1 MIVGD
6 RFYGTSDEFEEEQS
20 KIKKSGEM
28 VSKSKI
34 EKSVNQLV
42 QPIQYWLLEDV
53 EFRLCNARGFTRN
66 GCSTYSTPT
75 ILIIKHVTKNR
86 SIDISILFKSNGQR
100 HIFIFTSSS
109 LLRLALICLRCLDSG
124 DSWERPHMNLEIEK
138 RR

>member
-1 MIVGD
+1 MNKRYCILFCLIIGD

-20 KIKKSGEM
+20 KIKKNEEM
-28 VSKSKI
+28 ISKSKI

-86 SIDISILFKSNGQR
+86 SIDISIPFKKAED
-100 HIFIFTSSS
+100 IV
-109 LLRLALICLRCLDSG
+109 
-124 DSWERPHMNLEIEK
+124 EIMMDFLKNANPDDEN
-138 RR
+138 

>member
-28 VSKSKI
+28 ISKSKI

-53 EFRLCNARGFTRN
+53 EFRLCNARGFTRI

-86 SIDISILFKSNGQR
+86 SIDISIPFKKAED
-100 HIFIFTSSS
+100 II
-109 LLRLALICLRCLDSG
+109 
-124 DSWERPHMNLEIEK
+124 EIMMDFLKNANKDEEN
-138 RR
+138 

>member
-28 VSKSKI
+28 ISKSKI

-86 SIDISILFKSNGQR
+86 SIDISIPFKKAED
-100 HIFIFTSSS
+100 II
-109 LLRLALICLRCLDSG
+109 
-124 DSWERPHMNLEIEK
+124 EIMMDFLKNANKDEEN
-138 RR
+138 